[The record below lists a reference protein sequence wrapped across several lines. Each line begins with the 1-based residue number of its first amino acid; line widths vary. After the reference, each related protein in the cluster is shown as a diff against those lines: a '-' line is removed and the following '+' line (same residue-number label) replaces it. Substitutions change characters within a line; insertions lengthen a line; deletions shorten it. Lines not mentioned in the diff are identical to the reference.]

1 MPEIPR
7 DQVEHPMMMRRA
19 HDDAARQRAVRTLRQ
34 KLLPA
39 LAAGSRETW
48 YRSVEPRWRAAHD
61 GRTAEDWREIR
72 DAMTARPYVQFQ
84 LGTHRVIQELMYETL
99 VDTVE
104 PQREA
109 LARQARELSAGA
121 GGGIVRGSLRLDPG
135 FRVPRYITAVD
146 IHCQPGGYA
155 HEGFEGDVAAGAVYD
170 RSINM
175 YQSGAGGMT
184 DYMGRTVCGYLQKV
198 WPSFRPR
205 RILDMGC
212 TVGHST
218 LAYARAFPDAEVYAI
233 DVAAPLLR
241 YAHARATALGFAVH
255 FSQQNA
261 EHTDF
266 PDGHFDL
273 VVSHILAHETAAH
286 AWPAIL
292 KEARR
297 LLAPGGIT
305 VHVDLPQ
312 FAEIDPYRRFIY
324 SNETDFNNEPFW
336 TPYRLMNLHA
346 LMRDAGFAED
356 EIYRDFSAVMAGRD
370 RAAAQAAIERS
381 RGLGHGAPPGS
392 GLGFAMLVGTR
403 GTPGAAAGASA
414 APAGSHP

>member
-1 MPEIPR
+1 MPR
-7 DQVEHPMMMRRA
+7 NQAEHPMMMRRT

-34 KLLPA
+34 RLLPA

-48 YRSVEPRWRAAHD
+48 YREVEPRWRAAHG
-61 GRTAEDWREIR
+61 GRTAEGWRETR
-72 DAMTARPYVQFQ
+72 DAMVSLPYVQFQ

-99 VDTVE
+99 IDTVE

-109 LARQARELSAGA
+109 LARKADELSRGGA
-121 GGGIVRGSLRLDPG
+121 GTAPRGSLTLDPD
-135 FRVPRYITAVD
+135 FKVPRYVTSVD

-155 HEGFEGDVAAGAVYD
+155 HEGFAGDVAAGAIYD

-184 DYMGRTVCGYLQKV
+184 DYMGRAVCNYLEKV
-198 WPSFRPR
+198 WPGFRPR

-218 LAYARAFPDAEVYAI
+218 LAYARKFPDAEVCAI
-233 DVAAPLLR
+233 DVSAPLLR
-241 YAHARATALGFAVH
+241 YAHARAEALGFGVH

-261 EHTDF
+261 ERTRF

-292 KEARR
+292 REARR

-312 FAEIDPYRRFIY
+312 LDEIDPYRRFIY

-336 TPYRLMNLHA
+336 TPYRLMDLHA
-346 LMRDAGFAED
+346 LMRDAGFAEA
-356 EIYRDFSAVMAGRD
+356 EIYRDFSAIMAGRD
-370 RAAAQAAIERS
+370 REQARAAIERS
-381 RGLGHGAPPGS
+381 RALGHGAPPGS
-392 GLGFAMLVGTR
+392 GLGFAMLIGTR
-403 GTPGAAAGASA
+403 GTPGERA
-414 APAGSHP
+414 